1 MCYISERE
9 LIFLKQYGDEQGLE
23 KVGGRKITDCGI
35 ETFRRFAMESYT
47 RLDCGCYA
55 YYEEIV
61 NHIKSHVDS
70 LREHVA
76 DDSSG

>member
-1 MCYISERE
+1 MIDGETS
-9 LIFLKQYGDEQGLE
+9 IIIIHD
-23 KVGGRKITDCGI
+23 DDI
-35 ETFRRFAMESYT
+35 ENFRRFTLESCT

-55 YYEEIV
+55 YYEDIM
-61 NHIKSHVDS
+61 NQIKSHVDS